1 MDLEEAIRLTYV
13 YMEETRSSNLRSELK
28 DEKIKYL
35 NFVREIL
42 NDQYRE
48 IFNEYKR
55 YEQQQRTAFIIKTQV
70 HT

>member
-1 MDLEEAIRLTYV
+1 MDIEEAIRLTYV
-13 YMEETRSSNLRSELK
+13 YMEEARNSSMRSELK

-48 IFNEYKR
+48 IINDEVIRKG
-55 YEQQQRTAFIIKTQV
+55 V
-70 HT
+70 